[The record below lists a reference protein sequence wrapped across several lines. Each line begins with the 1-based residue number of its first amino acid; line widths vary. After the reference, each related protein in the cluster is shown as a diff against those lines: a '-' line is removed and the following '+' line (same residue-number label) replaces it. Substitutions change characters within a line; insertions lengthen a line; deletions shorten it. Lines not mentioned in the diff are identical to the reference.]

1 MSHQATVA
9 LVEWNRGGHHF
20 AFFRQFTSSLVDCG
34 AFVVPVV
41 SEQMQ
46 LEEMRGAFAGE
57 WPGSVAD
64 PVVFFPSR
72 RLKIRPR
79 RWGVELRAWATY
91 RRLGNALREWEARH
105 GRSIDL
111 VFFACMYDADFPRA
125 SLVGAGLR
133 RPWSGLY
140 LQGRVF
146 HRNRHRGR
154 AWLAQQARRTFGC
167 RWLAA
172 IGVLEPS
179 MLELVS
185 TAVPEVRNRLF
196 PDALEPIPD
205 SETPAA
211 MEFRQSMLAAAAGR
225 PIVSL
230 LGYLQASK
238 GVELFLRAA
247 CDPRLEDVA
256 FFLGGTLDL
265 SGFSAESRR
274 RVQECMRRAPHL
286 HCHLERLGE
295 DQFHAALRS
304 SDIVFAAYVD
314 FPYSSNIQGKAAQL
328 RKPTIVTDGG
338 LMAERCRRYGL
349 GECVPPNDVDSM
361 VAAIRKVLADR
372 ASPKDRIDVAV
383 SQDSFVAEHGLGAL
397 GDRMQWLLRS
407 ARQVG

>member
-1 MSHQATVA
+1 MGRRATVA
-9 LVEWNRGGHHF
+9 LVEWNRGGHNA

-41 SEQMQ
+41 SDQMQ

-64 PVVFFPSR
+64 PVVFCPSR

-91 RRLGNALREWEARH
+91 RRLGKALREWEARH

-146 HRNRHRGR
+146 HRNRRRGR
-154 AWLAQQARRTFGC
+154 AWLVKQARRTFGC

-185 TAVPEVRNRLF
+185 TAVPEVRTRLF

-211 MEFRQSMLAAAAGR
+211 RDFRQSMLAAAAGR

-238 GVELFLRAA
+238 GVEHFLRAA
-247 CDPRLEDVA
+247 CDRRLEDVA

-265 SGFSAESRR
+265 SGFSAEARR

-338 LMAERCRRYGL
+338 LMAERCRRYRL

-383 SQDSFVAEHGLGAL
+383 SQDAFVAEHGLGAL
-397 GDRMQWLLRS
+397 GDGMQWLLRS

>member
-9 LVEWNRGGHHF
+9 LVDWNWGGHNHG
-20 AFFRQFTSSLVDCG
+20 FFRQFTASLVDCG

-41 SEQMQ
+41 SERMKF
-46 LEEMRGAFAGE
+46 EEMRGALAE
-57 WPGSVAD
+57 AWNGSVAD
-64 PVVFFPSR
+64 PLVFRPSR
-72 RLKIRPR
+72 LWKIRPR
-79 RWGVELRAWATY
+79 RWGVQLRAWATY
-91 RRLGNALREWEARH
+91 RRLAKALRDWEARH
-105 GRSIDL
+105 DRSIDL
-111 VFFACMYDADFPRA
+111 VFFACMHDDDFPRA
-125 SLVGAGLR
+125 SLVGAGLG

-146 HRNRHRGR
+146 HRNRHRGNS
-154 AWLAQQARRTFGC
+154 WLVRQAQRRFGC
-167 RWLAA
+167 RRLASL
-172 IGVLEPS
+172 GVLEPA
-179 MLELVS
+179 MLELLS
-185 TAVPEVRNRLF
+185 TALPDLPVMLF
-196 PDALEPIPD
+196 PDVLEPIPD

-211 MEFRQSMLAAAAGR
+211 RDFRQSMLAAAAGR

-238 GVELFLRAA
+238 GVEHFLHAA
-247 CDPRLEDVA
+247 CDQRLEDVA

-265 SGFSAESRR
+265 SGFSAEARR

-328 RKPTIVTDGG
+328 RKPTIVTEGG
-338 LMAERCRRYGL
+338 LMAERCRRYRL

-383 SQDSFVAEHGLGAL
+383 SQDAFVAEHGLGAL
-397 GDRMQWLLRS
+397 GDGMQWLLRS